1 MSNMPNECIIIG
13 GGASIKPQISLLQP
27 LCATK
32 FTILTN
38 YAFKTFPG
46 TFLCF
51 NDRDFYHPKPDDTGK
66 LPNPDCYDK
75 LRQLPLIIGINHNGV
90 EEFKLNNTILLN
102 KSEKENLTGVFALKL
117 AEKLME
123 TGTVYLL
130 GFDWTRRKGLPERD
144 PNYNPKTEVPTHYYN
159 NINHRGIGYV
169 GYYEN
174 HNADRDFNKLIKKDT
189 LKIYNVSPESNIDCF
204 EKISYQR
211 FYELLSPEIAD
222 QDNLRLKIK
231 ELVLPI

>member
-1 MSNMPNECIIIG
+1 MDFPKECIIIG
-13 GGASIKPQISLLQP
+13 GGPSIKPQISLLQT

-46 TFLCF
+46 TFTCF
-51 NDRDFYHPKPDDTGK
+51 TDRNFYF
-66 LPNPDCYDK
+66 PNASMENPNIYDELK
-75 LRQLPLIIGINHNGV
+75 ELSLIIGINHNGV
-90 EEFKLNNTILLN
+90 DEFKLNNTILLD

-117 AEKLME
+117 ALRLME

-130 GFDWTRRKGLPERD
+130 GFDWTRRTNLPERD
-144 PNYNPKTEVPTHYYN
+144 PNYNPKSSVPTHYY

-174 HNADRDFNKLIKKDT
+174 HNPDNDFNKLIKKDT
-189 LKIYNVSPESNIDCF
+189 LKIYNVSPESNIECF
-204 EKISYQR
+204 EKISYDKM
-211 FYELLSPEIAD
+211 FSMLSAD
-222 QDNLRLKIK
+222 QINQDELRNKIK
-231 ELVLPI
+231 EKICIV